1 MPGLRSVAILASACA
16 AAALLAACTAN
27 APASVNPPS
36 AHKASVTPT
45 APAATPSASTPPAS
59 TPSAT
64 AAPATSAPAATASA
78 AAAATASAPS
88 ASASAVAVAT
98 DDCRTMNQSLPVASI
113 TVCPDQAPV
122 GGTVHITIKGCAG
135 SEDFPAAGLYF
146 IGPNSWIG
154 TDGGGGK
161 NVPYSPETGSREAT
175 ATFVIPA
182 SYTGGNEKGGPYPT
196 LLTRPGRYVFVT
208 DPAGECY
215 VPFTVTAG

>member
-1 MPGLRSVAILASACA
+1 MPGVRSVAILAAACVATA
-16 AAALLAACTAN
+16 ALAACTAN
-27 APASVNPPS
+27 APASVNPS
-36 AHKASVTPT
+36 SVHKATVTPT
-45 APAATPSASTPPAS
+45 TPVAAPAASTSPTA
-59 TPSAT
+59 
-64 AAPATSAPAATASA
+64 AAPATSAPATAASA
-78 AAAATASAPS
+78 APAAAASAPS

-98 DDCRTMNQSLPVASI
+98 DGCATMTQSLPVASI

-146 IGPNSWIG
+146 IGPDSWIG

-196 LLTRPGRYVFVT
+196 LPTRPGRYVFVT
-208 DPAGECY
+208 DPAGECN

>member
-1 MPGLRSVAILASACA
+1 M
-16 AAALLAACTAN
+16 T
-27 APASVNPPS
+27 
-36 AHKASVTPT
+36 
-45 APAATPSASTPPAS
+45 
-59 TPSAT
+59 
-64 AAPATSAPAATASA
+64 
-78 AAAATASAPS
+78 
-88 ASASAVAVAT
+88 
-98 DDCRTMNQSLPVASI
+98 QSLPVASI

-146 IGPNSWIG
+146 LGPDSWLG

-175 ATFVIPA
+175 AAFVIPA
-182 SYTGGNEKGGPYPT
+182 SYTGGNENGPYPT
-196 LLTRPGRYVFVT
+196 LLTRPGRYVFIT

>member
-1 MPGLRSVAILASACA
+1 MPAVRSVAILVAAFA
-16 AAALLAACTAN
+16 AAALLAACTAH
-27 APASVNPPS
+27 APPASVNPPS
-36 AHKASVTPT
+36 VPKAPVTPT
-45 APAATPSASTPPAS
+45 APVAAPSASTSP
-59 TPSAT
+59 AT
-64 AAPATSAPAATASA
+64 AAPATSAPVATASA
-78 AAAATASAPS
+78 TPPATASAPS
-88 ASASAVAVAT
+88 TPSPFSSGVAVAT
-98 DDCRTMNQSLPVASI
+98 NGCATMTQSLPVASI

-146 IGPNSWIG
+146 LGPDSWLG

-182 SYTGGNEKGGPYPT
+182 SYTGGNENGPYPT
-196 LLTRPGRYVFVT
+196 LLTRPGRYVFIT

>member
-1 MPGLRSVAILASACA
+1 MPGVRSVAILAAACVATA
-16 AAALLAACTAN
+16 ALAACTAN
-27 APASVNPPS
+27 APASVNPS
-36 AHKASVTPT
+36 SVHKATVTPT
-45 APAATPSASTPPAS
+45 TPVAAPAASTSPTA
-59 TPSAT
+59 
-64 AAPATSAPAATASA
+64 AAPATSAPATAASA
-78 AAAATASAPS
+78 APAATASAPS

-98 DDCRTMNQSLPVASI
+98 DGCATMTQSLPVASI

-146 IGPNSWIG
+146 IGPDSWIG

-196 LLTRPGRYVFVT
+196 LLTQPGRYVFVT
-208 DPAGECY
+208 DPAGECN

>member
-1 MPGLRSVAILASACA
+1 M
-16 AAALLAACTAN
+16 
-27 APASVNPPS
+27 
-36 AHKASVTPT
+36 
-45 APAATPSASTPPAS
+45 
-59 TPSAT
+59 
-64 AAPATSAPAATASA
+64 
-78 AAAATASAPS
+78 
-88 ASASAVAVAT
+88 
-98 DDCRTMNQSLPVASI
+98 ASI

-146 IGPNSWIG
+146 LGPDSWLG

-182 SYTGGNEKGGPYPT
+182 SYTGGNENGPYPT
-196 LLTRPGRYVFVT
+196 LLTRPGRYVFIT

-215 VPFTVTAG
+215 VPFTVTAWLVRTALARPCASAPSDGAAGRGGRARDRSADDLFDFDLLLAAITSVG

>member
-1 MPGLRSVAILASACA
+1 M
-16 AAALLAACTAN
+16 T
-27 APASVNPPS
+27 
-36 AHKASVTPT
+36 
-45 APAATPSASTPPAS
+45 
-59 TPSAT
+59 
-64 AAPATSAPAATASA
+64 
-78 AAAATASAPS
+78 
-88 ASASAVAVAT
+88 
-98 DDCRTMNQSLPVASI
+98 QSLPVASI

-146 IGPNSWIG
+146 LGPDSWLG

-182 SYTGGNEKGGPYPT
+182 SYTGGNENGPYPT
-196 LLTRPGRYVFVT
+196 LLTRPGRYVFIT

-215 VPFTVTAG
+215 VPFTVTARPSSLANRR

>member
-1 MPGLRSVAILASACA
+1 MSAVRSVAILVAACA
-16 AAALLAACTAN
+16 AAAMLAACTAN

-36 AHKASVTPT
+36 AHKAPVTPT
-45 APAATPSASTPPAS
+45 APVAAPSASTSP
-59 TPSAT
+59 AT
-64 AAPATSAPAATASA
+64 AAPATSAPVATASA
-78 AAAATASAPS
+78 TPPATASAPS
-88 ASASAVAVAT
+88 TPSPFSSGVAVAT
-98 DDCRTMNQSLPVASI
+98 NGCATMTQSLPVASI

-146 IGPNSWIG
+146 LGPDSWLG

-182 SYTGGNEKGGPYPT
+182 SYTGGNENGPYPT
-196 LLTRPGRYVFVT
+196 LLTRPGRYVFIT